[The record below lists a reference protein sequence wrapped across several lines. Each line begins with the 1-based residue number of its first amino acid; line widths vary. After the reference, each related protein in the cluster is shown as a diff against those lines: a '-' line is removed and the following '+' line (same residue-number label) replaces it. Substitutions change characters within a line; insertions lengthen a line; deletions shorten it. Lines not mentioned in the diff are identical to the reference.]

1 MRLWTNTWMQRYWNW
16 IVESG
21 VWLGG
26 NGDCLFLLAQ
36 VMARR
41 GLTHKQ
47 SKSDPN
53 LARIWEIIDGR
64 SVPVLQVNLVDGS
77 FLEMKHYPLLDTR
90 TKIKL
95 ADAQGITADLK
106 QDAKKADA
114 NISPVN
120 KKHLHSDYITERG

>member
-1 MRLWTNTWMQRYWNW
+1 MT
-16 IVESG
+16 
-21 VWLGG
+21 
-26 NGDCLFLLAQ
+26 LFILAQ

-77 FLEMKHYPLLDTR
+77 FFEMPHYPFLDTKV
-90 TKIKL
+90 KIKL
-95 ADAQGITADLK
+95 ADAEAEYHRRF
-106 QDAKKADA
+106 KAWYK
-114 NISPVN
+114 NS
-120 KKHLHSDYITERG
+120 

>member
-1 MRLWTNTWMQRYWNW
+1 MT
-16 IVESG
+16 
-21 VWLGG
+21 
-26 NGDCLFLLAQ
+26 LFILAQ

-90 TKIKL
+90 TKVKL
-95 ADAQGITADLK
+95 ADAQAEYHRRFK
-106 QDAKKADA
+106 ARRKK
-114 NISPVN
+114 S
-120 KKHLHSDYITERG
+120 

>member
-1 MRLWTNTWMQRYWNW
+1 MT
-16 IVESG
+16 
-21 VWLGG
+21 
-26 NGDCLFLLAQ
+26 LFILVQ

-95 ADAQGITADLK
+95 ADAEAEDHRRFK
-106 QDAKKADA
+106 AWYKK
-114 NISPVN
+114 S
-120 KKHLHSDYITERG
+120 

>member
-1 MRLWTNTWMQRYWNW
+1 MT
-16 IVESG
+16 
-21 VWLGG
+21 
-26 NGDCLFLLAQ
+26 LFILAQ

-77 FLEMKHYPLLDTR
+77 FFEMPHYPFLDTKV
-90 TKIKL
+90 KIKL
-95 ADAQGITADLK
+95 ADAEAEYHRRFK
-106 QDAKKADA
+106 AWYKK
-114 NISPVN
+114 S
-120 KKHLHSDYITERG
+120 

>member
-1 MRLWTNTWMQRYWNW
+1 MSLY
-16 IVESG
+16 
-21 VWLGG
+21 
-26 NGDCLFLLAQ
+26 LLSKIS
-36 VMARR
+36 ARR

-95 ADAQGITADLK
+95 ADAQAEYHRRFK
-106 QDAKKADA
+106 ARRKK
-114 NISPVN
+114 S
-120 KKHLHSDYITERG
+120 